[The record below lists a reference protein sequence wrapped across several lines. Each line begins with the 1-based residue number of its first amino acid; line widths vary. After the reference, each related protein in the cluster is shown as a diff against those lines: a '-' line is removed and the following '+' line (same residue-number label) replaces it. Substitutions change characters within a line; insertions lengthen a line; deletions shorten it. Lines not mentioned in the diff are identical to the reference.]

1 MILVCHCI
9 SLTSEMIF
17 SLLFR
22 YSPTVG
28 KWFFE
33 MLLFFSPF
41 FFWFYTNCYKP
52 LISFGSFAFLWPV
65 LIKPASI
72 PHEQYGTLLKIV
84 KCAWGNWCQLSRVF
98 RISIDP
104 TPGFRASQPG
114 APRTGEPCALTT
126 ERPYVAMQLGLDRWP
141 MTSPKIGRDPIKLRR
156 DAFLVN
162 HILKNWSRSN
172 YNYWRQNSSQ
182 SHYRYRQLVAIYPR
196 WYNYDN
202 IATNNNKK
210 RGCTRVMMV
219 KERFCYT

>member
-1 MILVCHCI
+1 MSVVQSVQDFHRSHTGFQGQSARRTSNGGTLRLDYRATLRRDAMGLLPDTQNCRLRMRRECRERFPPPQQVSDPDMHHGTCVTHVPRCMPG
-9 SLTSEMIF
+9 SLTS
-17 SLLFR
+17 
-22 YSPTVG
+22 G
-28 KWFFE
+28 
-33 MLLFFSPF
+33 
-41 FFWFYTNCYKP
+41 
-52 LISFGSFAFLWPV
+52 FLW
-65 LIKPASI
+65 
-72 PHEQYGTLLKIV
+72 
-84 KCAWGNWCQLSRVF
+84 SRWREKRSRHSRRMRNRNFMYLV
-98 RISIDP
+98 RGP
-104 TPGFRASQPG
+104 
-114 APRTGEPCALTT
+114 
-126 ERPYVAMQLGLDRWP
+126 LGLDRWP